1 MSKGEKVHTASHVTA
16 WVWLCHCIV
25 REWSLGTNN
34 STQQAIN
41 AEVVFFNLYFFDF
54 SIQNLILYHV
64 ISRKE
69 KVASGGG
76 TAHQKEH

>member
-1 MSKGEKVHTASHVTA
+1 MSKGEKVHTASHVIA

-41 AEVVFFNLYFFDF
+41 AEVVFFIYISLTSVYKILF
-54 SIQNLILYHV
+54 SIM
-64 ISRKE
+64 SFPERRK
-69 KVASGGG
+69 
-76 TAHQKEH
+76 

>member
-41 AEVVFFNLYFFDF
+41 AEVVFFIYISLTSVYKILF
-54 SIQNLILYHV
+54 SIM
-64 ISRKE
+64 SFPERRK
-69 KVASGGG
+69 
-76 TAHQKEH
+76 